1 MFFVIFNINEYKRL
15 HSFHDNSCNYDISD
29 SYITHTFSDFESMN
43 IDVDLSSLYEIL
55 EKIYNIL
62 IVCRN
67 TKDIHIPIFISKRIH
82 FIVFEF
88 ETEEKNQIYKF
99 TYSKGNN

>member
-1 MFFVIFNINEYKRL
+1 MNEYKRL

-55 EKIYNIL
+55 EKNIQ
-62 IVCRN
+62 
-67 TKDIHIPIFISKRIH
+67 HIDSL
-82 FIVFEF
+82 
-88 ETEEKNQIYKF
+88 
-99 TYSKGNN
+99 